1 MVLKLKGKKI
11 SHHYILLSLYLRIH
25 SEVLSDYPEACA
37 VRDAIIVKVLTP
49 EPGLPA
55 LHCPILS
62 AFSRQFFES

>member
-1 MVLKLKGKKI
+1 MVLKLKEKK
-11 SHHYILLSLYLRIH
+11 SHIITFYYLYILRIH
-25 SEVLSDYPEACA
+25 SEVLRDYPEAYA